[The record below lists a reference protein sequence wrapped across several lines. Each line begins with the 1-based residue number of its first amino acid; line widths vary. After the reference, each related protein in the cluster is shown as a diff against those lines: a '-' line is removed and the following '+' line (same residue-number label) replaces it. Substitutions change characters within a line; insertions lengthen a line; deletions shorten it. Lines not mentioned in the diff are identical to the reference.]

1 MKQIKDRNE
10 KSNKGQKRNI
20 WNYIFVESSCFTR
33 TNELLLSIQAQ
44 NYNMIQATSLNS
56 DNTAVDL
63 NSIKQKRSSNLSFQ
77 SPTSKQDEI
86 KFNNSQLTKIY
97 QFLYKKCVTGAILPI
112 KYNLGQKIVEKL
124 SKLNKIG
131 FSMESFTT
139 DFPQFFKFS
148 ILVTGCV
155 LAINSKQF
163 RDFLKVP

>member
-63 NSIKQKRSSNLSFQ
+63 NSTEQKRSSNLSFQ
-77 SPTSKQDEI
+77 SPTSKQDQI
-86 KFNNSQLTKIY
+86 KFNTSN
-97 QFLYKKCVTGAILPI
+97 
-112 KYNLGQKIVEKL
+112 
-124 SKLNKIG
+124 
-131 FSMESFTT
+131 
-139 DFPQFFKFS
+139 
-148 ILVTGCV
+148 
-155 LAINSKQF
+155 
-163 RDFLKVP
+163 